1 MCCPTVLSSV
11 VFHLKL
17 YMLSHSTAQ
26 CGVSPTT
33 LCVVPQYCT
42 VWCFTE
48 SFTCC
53 PTVLYS
59 VVFHQ
64 QLMCCPTVLSSVVF
78 HLKLYMLSHST
89 VQCGV
94 SPTTYVLSHSTVQ
107 CGVSLKALHVV
118 PQYCTVWCFTES
130 FTCCPTV
137 LYNVVFH
144 WKLYMLSHSMVQ
156 CKVSL
161 KVLHVLQCSTLIKA
175 LQVVPQ

>member
-1 MCCPTVLSSV
+1 MVFHQQLMCCPTVLSSV

-48 SFTCC
+48 SFTC

-94 SPTTYVLSHSTVQ
+94 S
-107 CGVSLKALHVV
+107 LKALHVV
-118 PQYCTVWCFTES
+118 PQYCTMWCFTES
-130 FTCCPTV
+130 FTCCPTAW
-137 LYNVVFH
+137 YSAGFH
-144 WKLYMLSHSMVQ
+144 
-156 CKVSL
+156 
-161 KVLHVLQCSTLIKA
+161 
-175 LQVVPQ
+175 